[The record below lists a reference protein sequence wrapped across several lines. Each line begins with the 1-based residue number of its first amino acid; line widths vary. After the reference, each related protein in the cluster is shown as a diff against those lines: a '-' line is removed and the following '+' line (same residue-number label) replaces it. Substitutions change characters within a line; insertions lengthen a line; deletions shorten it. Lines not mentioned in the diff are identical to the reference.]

1 MEEGE
6 TRALVSEKAPSPS
19 LATAPRQPNRVRH
32 EQQLAEL
39 GEKVSR
45 SVDSQHGNGSAVT
58 LILIG

>member
-6 TRALVSEKAPSPS
+6 RGTQQSERNDRNPV
-19 LATAPRQPNRVRH
+19 PRQPNRVRH

-58 LILIG
+58 LVLIG

>member
-6 TRALVSEKAPSPS
+6 TRSLESDKAPP
-19 LATAPRQPNRVRH
+19 APRQPNRVRH

-45 SVDSQHGNGSAVT
+45 SVDSQHDNGSAVT
-58 LILIG
+58 LVLIG

>member
-6 TRALVSEKAPSPS
+6 TRSLESDKAPP
-19 LATAPRQPNRVRH
+19 APRQPNRVRH

-45 SVDSQHGNGSAVT
+45 SVDSQHDNGRAVT